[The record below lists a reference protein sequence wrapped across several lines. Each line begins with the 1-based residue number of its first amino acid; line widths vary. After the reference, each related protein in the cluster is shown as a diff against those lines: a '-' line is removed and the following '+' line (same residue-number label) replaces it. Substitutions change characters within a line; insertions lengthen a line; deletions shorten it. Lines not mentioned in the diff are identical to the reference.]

1 MSKITEYNAATRFDK
16 NDILIKDGT
25 GGTKKISVENAAAE
39 FAGLVSAI
47 QHRNV
52 YRGKNLGTAVST
64 VQKAAIQNGTFDDLF
79 IGDYWVIGGTTYKIA
94 DMDYWY
100 HCGDTDFTNHHLV
113 MVPSTSLY
121 SASMNDSNSTEGGY
135 ANSKMYTENLEDAKT
150 KIQTAFGELLL
161 THREIITNA
170 TTDGHP
176 SGYEWVDSTV
186 DLMNEVMVYGSY
198 IYAPGSTGLVTPIRY
213 TINNSQLSIF
223 RLNPKDYKTRSGF
236 WLRDV
241 VSSTSFAPVY
251 SHGLADHASAS
262 LSGGVRPAF
271 AIG

>member
-52 YRGKNLGTAVST
+52 YRGKNLGTTVST
-64 VQKAAIQNGTFDDLF
+64 AQKTAIQNGTFDDLF
-79 IGDYWVIGGTTYKIA
+79 IGDYWAIGGTQYKIA

-100 HCGDTDFTNHHLV
+100 NCGDTNFAKHHLV
-113 MVPSTSLY
+113 MVPSTNMY
-121 SASMNDSNSTEGGY
+121 TASMNDTNTTEGGY
-135 ANSKMYTENLEDAKT
+135 ANSKMYTENLEEAKT
-150 KIQTAFGELLL
+150 KIQAAFGELLL

-198 IYAPGSTGLVTPIRY
+198 IYAPGSTGLVTPTRY
-213 TINNSQLSIF
+213 TINNSQLAIY
-223 RLNPKDYKTRSGF
+223 RLNPRDYKNRAGF

-241 VSSTSFAPVY
+241 VSSAYFAHVSY
-251 SHGLADHASAS
+251 GGSALDYYASNS
-262 LSGGVRPAF
+262 LGVRPAF